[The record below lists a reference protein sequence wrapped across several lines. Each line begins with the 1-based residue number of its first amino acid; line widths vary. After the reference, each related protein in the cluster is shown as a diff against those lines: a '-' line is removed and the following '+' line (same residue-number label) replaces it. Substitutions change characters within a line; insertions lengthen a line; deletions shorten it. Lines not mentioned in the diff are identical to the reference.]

1 MQKSKRCVSTPQL
14 VLPYSHKI
22 LQNRGLTP
30 HFSDIQGPC
39 IIYTV
44 AEVAYCLIANKKGI
58 TSLVG
63 LKGNMLG
70 SFPSTLAAYFVEELL
85 ASAGLKPTDYA
96 VVSACAQLHREGQA
110 HSRMLQRGND

>member
-1 MQKSKRCVSTPQL
+1 M
-14 VLPYSHKI
+14 LPYSHKI
-22 LQNRGLTP
+22 LQNHGLTP

-58 TSLVG
+58 ASLVG

-70 SFPSTLAAYFVEELL
+70 SFPSTLAGYFVEELL

-96 VVSACAQLHREGQA
+96 VVSVCAQLHREGQA